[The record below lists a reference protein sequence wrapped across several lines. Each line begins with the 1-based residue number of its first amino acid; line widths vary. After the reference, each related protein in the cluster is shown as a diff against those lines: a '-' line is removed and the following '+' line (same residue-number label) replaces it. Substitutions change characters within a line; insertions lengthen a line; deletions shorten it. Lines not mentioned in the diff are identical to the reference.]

1 MENKATSELL
11 DFLWKIERKDEPSD
25 KEWGEY
31 GEASAELRKREP
43 FKRLLGESELP
54 REYLTHEEQLE
65 EITDDIKSLRR
76 HKHDDKSGD
85 VMIRI

>member
-11 DFLWKIERKDEPSD
+11 DFLWKIDKKNEPSD
-25 KEWGEY
+25 KEWEEY
-31 GEASAELRKREP
+31 EEARAELCKREP
-43 FKRLLGESELP
+43 FKRLLGESEYP
-54 REYLTHEEQLE
+54 NDYLTHEEQLE
-65 EITDDIKSLRR
+65 EINDDIKSLKR